1 MQGLAPVG
9 KALLQE
15 DSRAARFRRFAETPR
30 ARRPPVPTGDM
41 RSPRTVGAGGN
52 VSPHFV
58 VGLPPE
64 KPFVATPWI
73 VTASGDVLAAM

>member
-1 MQGLAPVG
+1 M
-9 KALLQE
+9 
-15 DSRAARFRRFAETPR
+15 
-30 ARRPPVPTGDM
+30 
-41 RSPRTVGAGGN
+41 GAGGN